1 MWEKVLVIDDDVD
14 TREKFYE
21 IFSSLCYKP
30 TCVPG
35 GEEGILRLGEERF
48 NLILLD
54 KDMPRMTGIEAVK
67 KIREFDSETKIIILH
82 SDELEEEGKDLIKR
96 LNTYAVTKDFS
107 THFMMK
113 EILQILKERDFVKEG
128 DKFPERAKGTIL
140 VVDDNAEIRDVLG
153 SFLDK
158 KGYKALITASGEEA
172 LMKIKIEKP
181 HIVLLDLR
189 MPGMDGIMVLR
200 QIKQFDESISV
211 VMLTSAQE
219 EYLMKQAAENGACDY
234 LVKPCDFNKLDI
246 LLTSILLGK

>member
-1 MWEKVLVIDDDVD
+1 M
-14 TREKFYE
+14 
-21 IFSSLCYKP
+21 
-30 TCVPG
+30 
-35 GEEGILRLGEERF
+35 
-48 NLILLD
+48 
-54 KDMPRMTGIEAVK
+54 
-67 KIREFDSETKIIILH
+67 
-82 SDELEEEGKDLIKR
+82 
-96 LNTYAVTKDFS
+96 
-107 THFMMK
+107 
-113 EILQILKERDFVKEG
+113 
-128 DKFPERAKGTIL
+128 
-140 VVDDNAEIRDVLG
+140 G